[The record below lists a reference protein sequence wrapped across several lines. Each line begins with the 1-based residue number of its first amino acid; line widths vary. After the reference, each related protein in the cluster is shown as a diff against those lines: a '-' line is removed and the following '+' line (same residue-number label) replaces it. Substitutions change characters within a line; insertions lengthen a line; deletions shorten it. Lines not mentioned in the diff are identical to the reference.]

1 LILIIHTGA
10 ATAAATR
17 HLDGVIF
24 AAPPNTQPISFTA
37 SESVTALTIA
47 GPVSVDAS
55 LVACLL
61 DWRGGSVAVAVA
73 GGALAVTG
81 STVVAASG
89 SGSGSGGVQQPHV
102 LGAGAALTLF
112 GSADVLSAQTIDPS
126 LC

>member
-1 LILIIHTGA
+1 
-10 ATAAATR
+10 
-17 HLDGVIF
+17 
-24 AAPPNTQPISFTA
+24 
-37 SESVTALTIA
+37 VTALTIA

-89 SGSGSGGVQQPHV
+89 SGSGGVQQPHV

-112 GSADVLSAQTIDPS
+112 GSADVLSAQTIDLPS
-126 LC
+126 VERHTLR